1 MSQAVPIISV
11 SNLKKSFKFG
21 KRKKVVLN
29 NLSFSVGQGEWVAIM
44 GPSGCGKT
52 TLLNIIALLDQ
63 EFEDGFMTL
72 DDQKITSSLS
82 STESAFFRSEK
93 IGIVFQDHY
102 LIPHL
107 TVRENVLMPYIWT
120 GEHYSRDFMDKRAR
134 TVIEMVGM
142 TERIDFFPEEI
153 SGGEKQRISIAR
165 ALVRKPKLLLLD
177 EPTGNL
183 DVKTGK
189 AILALFQRIAKK
201 QGVTIIMV
209 THDTEAAKLS
219 DRLLLLKKGS
229 LREIQAE

>member
-1 MSQAVPIISV
+1 
-11 SNLKKSFKFG
+11 
-21 KRKKVVLN
+21 
-29 NLSFSVGQGEWVAIM
+29 
-44 GPSGCGKT
+44 
-52 TLLNIIALLDQ
+52 
-63 EFEDGFMTL
+63 
-72 DDQKITSSLS
+72 
-82 STESAFFRSEK
+82 
-93 IGIVFQDHY
+93 
-102 LIPHL
+102 
-107 TVRENVLMPYIWT
+107 MPYIWT

-142 TERIDFFPEEI
+142 SERIDFFPEEI

-219 DRLLLLKKGS
+219 DRILLLKKGS